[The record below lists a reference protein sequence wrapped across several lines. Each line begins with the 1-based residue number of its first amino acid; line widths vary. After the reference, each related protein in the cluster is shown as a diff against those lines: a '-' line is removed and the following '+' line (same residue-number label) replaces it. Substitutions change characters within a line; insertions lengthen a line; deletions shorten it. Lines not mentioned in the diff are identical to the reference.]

1 MSRERCAEP
10 SRDRAGFDA
19 RDVLTGELDD
29 VSLRQAA
36 EGWR

>member
-1 MSRERCAEP
+1 MTSERRAQP

-19 RDVLTGELDD
+19 RDVLEGKLDD

>member
-1 MSRERCAEP
+1 MSRERRAEP

-19 RDVLTGELDD
+19 RDVLRGKLDD
-29 VSLRQAA
+29 VSLWQAA